1 MSSSAGIT
9 TPNTSE
15 GPVAPWWHTVIV
27 LVPIGVGSVASAYQ
41 HGLPN
46 LELPGLSLRL
56 SGYLT
61 VLAEEWF
68 VVLLVWLALRR
79 RGRSLGSLIS
89 GRWNTAGAFLRDLG
103 LSVAFIIVTVP
114 AVGVLA
120 HFLSNDA
127 NRALAGMTPKTVSE
141 LIVFLA
147 LAVTGGGFCEELIFR
162 GYLMRQF
169 SAWTGNRLVGV
180 GLQGVAFG
188 LAHGYY
194 LRTIPV
200 VMLLGWFLGLLAYW
214 RKSLRPG
221 MLAHGLQDTLGG
233 LVGFFS

>member
-1 MSSSAGIT
+1 MSSSTGIT
-9 TPNTSE
+9 NADTSSA
-15 GPVAPWWHTVIV
+15 VAPWWHTVIA
-27 LVPIGVGSVASAYQ
+27 LLPIGVGSVASAYQ

-46 LELPGLSLRL
+46 LDLPGMSSRL
-56 SGYLT
+56 SCYIT

-68 VVLLVWLALRR
+68 VVLLIWLALRR
-79 RGRSLGSLIS
+79 RGISLGSLIS

-103 LSVAFIIVTVP
+103 LGVAFIVVTVP
-114 AVGVLA
+114 VIGVLA
-120 HFLSNDA
+120 HFLSHDA
-127 NRALAGMTPKTVSE
+127 NSALSGMTPKTVPE
-141 LIVFLA
+141 LIVYLA
-147 LAVTGGGFCEELIFR
+147 LAGTGGFCEELIFR

-169 SAWTGNRLVGV
+169 SAWTGNGLVAV
-180 GLQGVAFG
+180 GLQGVVFG

-200 VMLLGWFLGLLAYW
+200 VMLLGWCLGLLAYW

-221 MLAHGLQDTLGG
+221 MLAHFLQDVLGG